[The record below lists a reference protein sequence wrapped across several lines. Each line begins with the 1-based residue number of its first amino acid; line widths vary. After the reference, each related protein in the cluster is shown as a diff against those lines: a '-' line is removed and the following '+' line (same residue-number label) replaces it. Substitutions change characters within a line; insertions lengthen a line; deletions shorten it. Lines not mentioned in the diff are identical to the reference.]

1 MKRFLGRHVLD
12 AWILRVLGW
21 LWCEL
26 DHWLQ
31 TQGHTTVHIF
41 THIFPHI
48 YIYIYTLGIHRCTT
62 YCWYGTCSC
71 KLSINVPHLS
81 LSNSRTGWV
90 PGPGAGSKCPTQTF
104 GSGLEVSSK
113 FLSCKFPYSGLL
125 SRFVKIPKPR
135 DSDVGGFS
143 IVLFLSGNEMML
155 KFRTS
160 HHKRSELLG
169 ILMFS
174 KLLVQCVFFWMA
186 DVAEV
191 IP

>member
-1 MKRFLGRHVLD
+1 MLD
-12 AWILRVLGW
+12 AWIRRVPW
-21 LWCEL
+21 MINVMWT

-31 TQGHTTVHIF
+31 TLGHTTVHIF

-48 YIYIYTLGIHRCTT
+48 YIYTLGIHRCTT
-62 YCWYGTCSC
+62 YCWYDTCSC
-71 KLSINVPHLS
+71 KLSVNVPHLS
-81 LSNSRTGWV
+81 SSNSRTGWV

-113 FLSCKFPYSGLL
+113 FLTCKFPYSGLL
-125 SRFVKIPKPR
+125 SRFVKIPKQR

-143 IVLFLSGNEMML
+143 IVLIVSGNEMSG

-186 DVAEV
+186 VAAEA